1 MRILDKYIIKEMLGI
16 FLFGIFAFSSVFVGS
31 NTLFR
36 IAQYVSQYGASL
48 QSVIKMFVYSLP
60 GIVVLTFPMSMLLA
74 ALLTFG
80 RLSASSEIT
89 AMKSGGITFYRIAAP
104 VFVVAFLVSVFALL
118 FNEHIVPRANEAY
131 TQVVEYEIKGN
142 TRPKTQ
148 DHIVLKEFSGG
159 ELSRLTYARRFDA
172 STNKMQQLTVEEF
185 ENGQAVRMQSADR
198 AEWSGDK
205 WVMYDGIIN
214 EISDAGSI
222 QRTMRFEMQTLPI
235 QQNPDRIVKEQ
246 KNLDEMTIRE
256 LKYQIQALEL
266 QHIDTNKVKSE
277 LYQRYTIPFASLVF
291 ALIAVPLGLQPN
303 RTSSSIGFGLSV
315 VIILVYY
322 TVMTISTTLG
332 KGGSIPPIIG
342 AWLPNVLGTL
352 IGIYLLRKA
361 AR

>member
-1 MRILDKYIIKEMLGI
+1 MRILDKYVIKELLGV
-16 FLFGIFAFSSVFVGS
+16 FVFGIFAFSSVFIGS

-36 IAQYVSQYGASL
+36 IAQYMSQYGASL
-48 QSVIKMFVYSLP
+48 QSVIRMFVYSLP
-60 GIVVLTFPMSMLLA
+60 GIVILTFPMSMLLA

-104 VFVVAFLVSVFALL
+104 VFVVAFFISIFSLV
-118 FNEHIVPRANEAY
+118 FNEHVVPKANEAY
-131 TQVVEYEIKGN
+131 TRVVEYEIKGN
-142 TRPKTQ
+142 TVPKTQ

-159 ELSRLTYARRFDA
+159 EISRLTYARRFNA
-172 STNKMQQLTVEEF
+172 ETKEMERLTIEEF
-185 ENGQAVRMQSADR
+185 EHGQAVRMQSAEK
-198 AEWSGDK
+198 AVWNGDT
-205 WVMYDGIIN
+205 WTMHDGVIH
-214 EISDAGSI
+214 EISSVGAV
-222 QRTMRFEMQTLPI
+222 QRTMRFGSQILPI
-235 QQNPDRIVKEQ
+235 RQAPDKIVKEQ
-246 KNLDEMTIRE
+246 KHLDEMTIRE
-256 LKYQIQALEL
+256 LRYQIQALEL
-266 QHIDTNKVKSE
+266 QHVDTNRVKSE

-332 KGGSIPPIIG
+332 KGGSIPPVVG
-342 AWLPNVLGTL
+342 AWMPNVLGTM
-352 IGIYLLRKA
+352 IGVYLMHKA